1 MHSLAT
7 SSTAFEL
14 AQSETVDAPASGQ
27 PLRRLAC
34 SASPR
39 RGLSSAA
46 LVMAW
51 ASLCCMLSLQLR
63 AQLLEPSSTKE
74 LTLEC
79 RDGRTGALKAGC
91 PLVATMYHYANSGG
105 HFHNRNRPESKV
117 GTSSSGPFSNS
128 VTVTTGAGGTA
139 SVWIQS
145 TAIGQAEA
153 IGVCADSCRYWAY
166 LVGYD
171 NLTYVPPVS
180 GVWIHAGGYTTN
192 HGGNYYNHWMTAS
205 ASAGLLEA
213 AQNFLATYPE
223 QGKIAVNDMSLPY
236 GAFPI

>member
-1 MHSLAT
+1 MYSFVT

-14 AQSETVDAPASGQ
+14 AQSKTVDAPASRQ
-27 PLRRLAC
+27 PLRRRAS

-39 RGLSSAA
+39 RGLPSAA

-51 ASLCCMLSLQLR
+51 VSLCCMLSLQLP

-74 LTLEC
+74 ITVVC
-79 RDGRTGALKAGC
+79 RDGSTGALEAGC
-91 PLVATMYHYANSGG
+91 SLAVTMYYYASSGG
-105 HFHNRNRPESKV
+105 HFHNMNRPESKV

-128 VTVTTGAGGTA
+128 VSVTTGAGGTA

-153 IGVCADSCRYWAY
+153 IGVCADWCGFGYY
-166 LVGYD
+166 VVGYD

-192 HGGNYYNHWMTAS
+192 HGGNSYNHWMTAV
-205 ASAGLLEA
+205 ASAGLLA
-213 AQNFLATYPE
+213 ASQNFLAAFPE
-223 QGKIAVNDMSLPY
+223 QGMMPSMT
-236 GAFPI
+236 